1 MAKTEGLFTEKA
13 VSQIL
18 REDLPFTPN
27 PFKGIMKPFRLFS
40 QVLLLLGLVMVC
52 AAGSSKAA
60 MQIDI
65 YGPGQNIVNLAMAAP
80 LSTGQPAQG
89 LGKELDAAI
98 PDNLSFLPFMRLTD
112 PKAVLGGTTLPGYQP
127 PNVDFKRF
135 QLAGADLLVTAGWPQ
150 GDKSGSTVELRV
162 YETFSGQFVFGNA
175 YSGVTKEEVQDVAD
189 RFCADLMKALT
200 GHGDFFLSTLAFVKN
215 SGKNKRDV
223 WITKP
228 TGRNLRKITDIP
240 GIAMSPSWS
249 LDGRFIV
256 FSHMDDKSHALGVWD
271 RLTNRVQRIRF
282 PGNTVIGP
290 TFTPG
295 NKVAVSLST
304 GKNPDIFMLNH
315 AFQKERT
322 LDAAG
327 TKMAFTSNRMGGP
340 QIFMKDLASGSVSRV
355 TKQGNYN
362 TEPSMSPDGTLIAF
376 SRLTSEGNR
385 IFVQD
390 LTTGTEQQISFGP
403 GNDVLPSFAPDSYFI
418 AFTSNRSGPNQIYL
432 TTRHGGDA
440 KKVPTGSGDA
450 SFPRWGAIPR

>member
-1 MAKTEGLFTEKA
+1 MKRLAILLALA
-13 VSQIL
+13 VTLS
-18 REDLPFTPN
+18 
-27 PFKGIMKPFRLFS
+27 
-40 QVLLLLGLVMVC
+40 LGS
-52 AAGSSKAA
+52 AAQAA
-60 MQIDI
+60 MRVDI
-65 YGPGQNIVNLAMAAP
+65 YGPGQNIVNLALAAP
-80 LSTGQPAQG
+80 LTGPQKQASGMGAKLQK
-89 LGKELDAAI
+89 LVEE
-98 PDNLSFLPFMRLTD
+98 NLSFLPFMRLT
-112 PKAVLGGTTLPGYQP
+112 PASSVLGGTLLPGYEP
-127 PNVDFKRF
+127 PSLDFKRF
-135 QLAGADLLVTAGWPQ
+135 QLAGSDIVVTTYWPHGDSGTSSVQIRAFETNTGGRLFGKEYPQVRTGDLP
-150 GDKSGSTVELRV
+150 E
-162 YETFSGQFVFGNA
+162 
-175 YSGVTKEEVQDVAD
+175 VAD

-322 LDAAG
+322 LEANGTINVSPTFDAAG